1 MRIRSSYFK
10 RKMVNLATIKPGYW
24 IPIFCKPTNIG
35 DHWSIDMSDTVRN
48 FARVAP
54 TYGAESLRIA
64 AFYVQNKDIWD
75 GWWNFRTGGPDN
87 MDTSAIP
94 YMIHSYAK
102 GDVGFNT
109 LSDYLSTANPLTFYD
124 QALDG
129 DGNLTFTPN
138 TKAFRSRCL
147 AERAYAKIGRDWLMN
162 QNLEDPDTDYPLS
175 TAGAEDGEDTTTNR
189 QLFPCHWNHDYFT
202 NQVNSQIKGS
212 SVVIPIGTEAP
223 VVGDGKA
230 LGLTNGTVNGGMVQ
244 IKGNYNGL
252 NAKADAY
259 GATLPASD
267 SGAIL
272 FSQNDAVGITTDT
285 EKSGLIAKLDAT
297 TGFSLRTLNMGVAV
311 TKIGNMLVRHG
322 SRPVEFMNT
331 FFGVKSSDA
340 RLDRSVFLGSYS
352 TDFITSPVTQTSS
365 SDAVSAQG
373 HQAGQGFHAAKYPK
387 FSCYCEEDGWI
398 MILAAIRPKTA
409 YCNGVPA
416 YHMYSSRYDYI
427 NPVFQHLDYTTS
439 KMSEIYATGVDNGDD
454 STDWDSELVQD
465 NEKFGLHPQFQE
477 WRSFPSEVHGDF
489 LGSLRDWHV
498 ARIFTSKPQLNKQ
511 FIQVGSN
518 FPMRQFAVTTGI
530 PYLAEFSFNIRLRRK
545 LAKFGTPKYFGV
557 I

>member
-1 MRIRSSYFK
+1 MKIRSSLFK
-10 RKMVNLATIKPGYW
+10 RKMSNLATIKPGYW

-35 DHWSIDMSDTVRN
+35 DHWDIDMSDTIRN

-54 TYGAESLRIA
+54 TYGAEALRVA

-87 MDTSAIP
+87 QDTSSIP
-94 YMIHSYAK
+94 YMIHSHAK

-109 LSDYLSTANPLTFYD
+109 LSDYLGTANPLTFYA
-124 QALDG
+124 QSLDS

-162 QNLEDPDTDYPLS
+162 QNLEDADTDYPLS
-175 TAGAEDGEDTTTNR
+175 TAGAENGEDTTTNR
-189 QLFPCHWNHDYFT
+189 SLFPCHWNHDYFT

-223 VVGDGKA
+223 VIGNGKSLGWTDG
-230 LGLTNGTVNGGMVQ
+230 TNFAGTNESSGGVETN
-244 IKGNYNGL
+244 IG
-252 NAKADAY
+252 AY
-259 GATLPASD
+259 GQNVGGTP
-267 SGAIL
+267 SGGGLSSKYI
-272 FSQNDAVGITTDT
+272 GITKDP

-331 FFGVKSSDA
+331 FFGVRSSDA

-365 SDAVSAQG
+365 SDTVSAQG
-373 HQAGQGFHAAKYPK
+373 HQAGQGFHAAKYPRFK
-387 FSCYCEEDGWI
+387 CYCEEDGWI
-398 MILAAIRPKTA
+398 MILCAIRPKTA

-416 YHMYSSRYDYI
+416 YHMFSSRYDYI

-454 STDWDSELVQD
+454 TTDWDSDLIND
-465 NEKFGLHPQFQE
+465 NKKFGLHPQFQE

-498 ARIFTSKPQLNKQ
+498 ARIFTSEPALNKA
-511 FIQVGSN
+511 FVQVGSN

-530 PYLAEFSFNIRLRRK
+530 PYLAEFNFNIRLKRK